1 MDDGGVTDE
10 GEGRSGG
17 ERRKGVVKD
26 KKRMKGKQRRE
37 RRAGGRG
44 GEGREGR
51 LTDEEARGRRRGRKG
66 INKG

>member
-17 ERRKGVVKD
+17 ETRKGVVKD

-51 LTDEEARGRRRGRKG
+51 LTDEEVEGEAQREKRDE
-66 INKG
+66 